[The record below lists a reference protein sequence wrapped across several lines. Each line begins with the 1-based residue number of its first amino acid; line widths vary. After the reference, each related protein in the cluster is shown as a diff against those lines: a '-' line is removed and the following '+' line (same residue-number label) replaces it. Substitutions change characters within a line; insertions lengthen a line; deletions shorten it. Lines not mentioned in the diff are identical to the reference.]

1 MDGLPL
7 KRLIAVESLPYVPVV
22 EDLSLGVWP
31 QAVHPGRQ
39 VYKIALL
46 GKGHAGLCNCKTYSV
61 MIIVMLVE
69 TLLHTD
75 NVIGVHQV
83 RQLVVSIFPVQM
95 APQENVSPERD
106 PGTLLNILILF
117 RSGEGHSSKEQD
129 RDGQPESSHQEE
141 LWPTWVCNQKAAAGS
156 NCTN

>member
-7 KRLIAVESLPYVPVV
+7 KRLIAVESLPYVPVI

-39 VYKIALL
+39 VDKMALL
-46 GKGHAGLCNCKTYSV
+46 AKGHVGSCHCKTYSV

-75 NVIGVHQV
+75 NVIGVHEV
-83 RQLVVSIFPVQM
+83 GQLVVSIFPVQM

-106 PGTLLNILILF
+106 PGTPLNILI
-117 RSGEGHSSKEQD
+117 RSGEGHSSKEQN
-129 RDGQPESSHQEE
+129 REGQPGSIHQEE
-141 LWPTWVCNQKAAAGS
+141 FWPTWVCNQKAAARS
-156 NCTN
+156 NCTD